1 MSGRFI
7 TVDSETARTAALRL
21 DLELARALL
30 RINADHVAA
39 LHLLG
44 DTLTRIGEHDDALM
58 VDRRLTE
65 LRPRDALVRYN
76 LACSFSN
83 VNRVDEALAE
93 LATAIRLGYRE
104 FDHMLR
110 DPDLANVRRDPRF
123 RKLIRR
129 LRRIRV

>member
-21 DLELARALL
+21 DLDLTRALL
-30 RINADHVAA
+30 KRDPDHLAA
-39 LHLLG
+39 LLLLG
-44 DTLTRIGEHDDALM
+44 DTLTRIGEHEDALM
-58 VDRRLTE
+58 VDRHLTE

-83 VNRVDEALAE
+83 MNRIDEALTE
-93 LATAIRLGYRE
+93 LAMAIRLGYRE

-110 DPDLANVRRDPRF
+110 DPDLSNVRRDPRF
-123 RKLIRR
+123 RGLIRR
-129 LRRIRV
+129 LRRIKA